1 MILKNNGLS
10 PIINQEIEE
19 GFFILTYENFT
30 ETNLKIYR
38 NVDSNL
44 IQFHFCYKGDS
55 VLYFNNGSYSLANS
69 EDNVLLLYNPR
80 RELPMEIALAPDTQ
94 TITVLISI
102 KKLHSL
108 ISQEA
113 EQISFLSD
121 ENIDKKYYKENVI
134 TASMAVV
141 LSQILKYQKDSSLSM
156 LYLKGKAYELL
167 SLYFIPSEA
176 SNLSEC
182 PFLVDEDNVRRIRNA
197 KQILLSNIS
206 HPPTLFQLANEVGI
220 SVKKLKEGFKKL
232 YGSTVY
238 QFVMTNKMDY
248 ARKLLGT
255 GSYNVNEVALK
266 LGYSNSS
273 HFIEAFK
280 KKIGTTAKKY
290 LLSVT

>member
-1 MILKNNGLS
+1 M
-10 PIINQEIEE
+10 
-19 GFFILTYENFT
+19 
-30 ETNLKIYR
+30 
-38 NVDSNL
+38 
-44 IQFHFCYKGDS
+44 
-55 VLYFNNGSYSLANS
+55 
-69 EDNVLLLYNPR
+69 
-80 RELPMEIALAPDTQ
+80 
-94 TITVLISI
+94 
-102 KKLHSL
+102 
-108 ISQEA
+108 
-113 EQISFLSD
+113 
-121 ENIDKKYYKENVI
+121 
-134 TASMAVV
+134 
-141 LSQILKYQKDSSLSM
+141 
-156 LYLKGKAYELL
+156 
-167 SLYFIPSEA
+167 
-176 SNLSEC
+176 SEC

-280 KKIGTTAKKY
+280 KKIGTTPKKY